1 MHTLMKLLITILLI
15 ALFAD
20 IILIA
25 VLQYRGEGFDFKS
38 WHQTAEETAEDVQEP
53 AEAPDEAA
61 EEAEEAE
68 EAAQPEEPQEAP
80 EAASHAET
88 ARRSAEAPAL
98 RDEPPADG

>member
-38 WHQTAEETAEDVQEP
+38 WHQTAEETAEDV
-53 AEAPDEAA
+53 
-61 EEAEEAE
+61 
-68 EAAQPEEPQEAP
+68 
-80 EAASHAET
+80 
-88 ARRSAEAPAL
+88 
-98 RDEPPADG
+98 

>member
-38 WHQTAEETAEDVQEP
+38 WRQTAEETAEDVQEP

-61 EEAEEAE
+61 EEAEEA
-68 EAAQPEEPQEAP
+68 AQPEEPQ
-80 EAASHAET
+80 AAEE
-88 ARRSAEAPAL
+88 SAELPKRAENEL
-98 RDEPPADG
+98 HQLI